1 MSYSSGQPIRALG
14 VVALAVVVSA
24 CGVDVAGPS
33 VERSAPLA
41 RLLDVAGFTE
51 YLDAEPSVTLVNVH
65 VPYAGHLEGTDA
77 FVPFDEIS
85 EWDDLPDDRDAPIAL
100 YCRSGN
106 MSAQSTAALV
116 DLGYTNIVD
125 LDGGMNAWVAA
136 GNELLASR

>member
-14 VVALAVVVSA
+14 VVALAVAISA
-24 CGVDVAGPS
+24 CGGDVAGPS

-41 RLLDVAGFTE
+41 QLLDVAGFTE
-51 YLDAEPSVTLVNVH
+51 YLDAEPSVTIVNVH

-85 EWDDLPDDRDAPIAL
+85 EWVDLPDDRDAPIAL

-136 GNELLASR
+136 GNELLESR